1 MVGIKRLSLIATI
14 AACHRSALA
23 QLQQPLVSQ
32 PSVSQPEAGR
42 KPLVDTELLQAQISI
57 DSLFERA
64 NALYDLA
71 KSSEEEWGHPT
82 RVIGSSG
89 MSIYMSSS

>member
-1 MVGIKRLSLIATI
+1 MVGLKRLSLIATV
-14 AACHRSALA
+14 AAFHRSALA
-23 QLQQPLVSQ
+23 QLQQPL
-32 PSVSQPEAGR
+32 VSQPEAGR

-82 RVIGSSG
+82 RVIGSKG
-89 MSIYMSSS
+89 ALIYT